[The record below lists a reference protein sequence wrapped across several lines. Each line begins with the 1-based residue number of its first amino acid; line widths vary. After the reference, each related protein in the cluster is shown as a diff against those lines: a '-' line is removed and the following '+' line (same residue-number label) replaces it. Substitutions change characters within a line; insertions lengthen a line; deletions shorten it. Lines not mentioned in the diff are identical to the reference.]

1 MRAPC
6 NVHSVQVVPHAAM
19 RDATDFL
26 NHKTNQRKSEKN
38 EARKSSFRSLQATNK
53 LKLKPPCSSPSW
65 YKVSATHWL
74 GMRPSTNS
82 SLLFSPSLKIIGA
95 DLSAEVIVAPGKP
108 FHCSLLQA
116 HSFPRA
122 RGGFRCE
129 ANTSPLSTAGP
140 APGTAATAPRE
151 GPAVNLQKSNQEKKR
166 YHRRASPHPHIHR
179 ELAPRKQ
186 NRQKPFPTRD
196 HPAHQK
202 KRCKTAKTLP
212 AVSHPVRSSCSE
224 APRSGE

>member
-1 MRAPC
+1 MC
-6 NVHSVQVVPHAAM
+6 
-19 RDATDFL
+19 
-26 NHKTNQRKSEKN
+26 
-38 EARKSSFRSLQATNK
+38 
-53 LKLKPPCSSPSW
+53 
-65 YKVSATHWL
+65 
-74 GMRPSTNS
+74 PSTNS
-82 SLLFSPSLKIIGA
+82 SLLFSPSLNIIGA

-116 HSFPRA
+116 HSFPQA

-151 GPAVNLQKSNQEKKR
+151 GPAVNLKKKQPREKKV
-166 YHRRASPHPHIHR
+166 PP
-179 ELAPRKQ
+179 LGLP
-186 NRQKPFPTRD
+186 PPTRT
-196 HPAHQK
+196 PRTGSTQTEPPEAFPYAGPPSAPK